1 MVKFV
6 VFPLQLT
13 PLFKY
18 CGVTVSV
25 AIEAAELL
33 AFNPTN
39 EAMFPVPAFARPMLG
54 VLFAQ
59 VYEFPVPL
67 KVIAAVLVLLQIT

>member
-6 VFPLQLT
+6 VFPLQFT

-18 CGVTVSV
+18 CGVTVIV
-25 AIEAAELL
+25 AIEAAALL
-33 AFNPTN
+33 ALRPTN
-39 EAMFPVPAFARPMLG
+39 EAMFPVPEFARPMLG

-59 VYEFPVPL
+59 V
-67 KVIAAVLVLLQIT
+67 

>member
-25 AIEAAELL
+25 AMEAELL
-33 AFNPTN
+33 LAFSPTN

-67 KVIAAVLVLLQIT
+67 KVIAAVFVLLQIT